1 LYNSGANTYSGI
13 TTINGGLVRINSAT
27 AFGNASS
34 TSTAHTNIIAGT
46 LLIDIN
52 GFTIPEPFT
61 IAGDGISAGSVSQ
74 GAIKTLYGKN
84 TLNGQITLGNDARIN
99 AGVGGITT
107 DSLLLS
113 DIVTS
118 SSPYTLTLYTN
129 VGTRTRGVISGAGSI
144 TKEGT
149 DTLLVSAINTYSG
162 STKITSGCLLLGA
175 NYVMPSTAT
184 NQFIFNGGTFSSGG
198 FTDTLGILNVLDNSK
213 INIKFLPIHGLTFSG
228 KGSFVSGKNVV
239 IYGWSG
245 LTAPGISKTGA
256 LIASNPS
263 QTMIY
268 LRPTGFMDKTKSG
281 GLTKYGQIVSASIG
295 ADFNG
300 RIYFSNAT
308 SLTQFQLNRLRFY
321 VDPSVDYTSPFNYF
335 SSTQAASFELLA
347 NDTIKTEPVDVLPVS
362 TLTTSTVASIT
373 NVSATSGGN
382 ITDASGDA
390 VIARG
395 IVWSTTSSPT
405 VDLATKTINGAGTG
419 TFTSSITGLSPGTL
433 YYVRAYAT
441 NSNGTDYGSQL
452 SFTTLTP
459 PSLTSTTTPT
469 SVTASSASSGG
480 NISSANGFTMQTRG
494 VVWSTSPNP
503 TIALSTKTVETSSAI
518 GSFTANLTG
527 LTGLTI
533 YYVRSYATNSSG
545 TDYGPEITFTT
556 PYAPDGSNSTNAAVS
571 GAQLRADYPSL
582 SSGWYW
588 IKSAI
593 MPNAIEMYVDMV
605 EDGGGYDFHF
615 ITAGPAVSTVTATNG
630 GTGLGLDLVMPRS
643 KNHWKA
649 MSNAVL
655 AGIARGTTK
664 VGSGTYASFFQTAYG
679 VYRENSAGN
688 GGGNYVGKTMRHSSY
703 GGSTNAADWRVKD
716 GGRWWLRDDNTYG
729 EPNGD
734 YGLNGLL
741 GGGGLPNPYTLT
753 NIEFNDLTSNYST
766 GLFYLVSTNT
776 KQ

>member
-1 LYNSGANTYSGI
+1 
-13 TTINGGLVRINSAT
+13 
-27 AFGNASS
+27 
-34 TSTAHTNIIAGT
+34 
-46 LLIDIN
+46 
-52 GFTIPEPFT
+52 
-61 IAGDGISAGSVSQ
+61 
-74 GAIKTLYGKN
+74 
-84 TLNGQITLGNDARIN
+84 
-99 AGVGGITT
+99 
-107 DSLLLS
+107 
-113 DIVTS
+113 
-118 SSPYTLTLYTN
+118 
-129 VGTRTRGVISGAGSI
+129 
-144 TKEGT
+144 
-149 DTLLVSAINTYSG
+149 
-162 STKITSGCLLLGA
+162 
-175 NYVMPSTAT
+175 
-184 NQFIFNGGTFSSGG
+184 
-198 FTDTLGILNVLDNSK
+198 VLDNSK

-228 KGSFVSGKNVV
+228 KGSFVAGKNIV

-268 LRPTGFMDKTKSG
+268 LRPTGYMDKTKSG

-321 VDPSVDYTSPFNYF
+321 VDPSVDYTSPYNYF

-347 NDTIKTEPVDVLPVS
+347 NDTIKIEPVDVIPVS
-362 TLTTSTVASIT
+362 ALTTSTVASIT

-405 VDLATKTINGAGTG
+405 VDLSTKTINGAGTG

-459 PSLTSTTTPT
+459 PSLTSTTTPS

-518 GSFTANLTG
+518 GSFTANITG
-527 LTGLTI
+527 LTGLTL
-533 YYVRSYATNSSG
+533 YYVRSYATNTSG

-556 PYAPDGSNSTNAAVS
+556 PYAPDGSNSANAAVS
-571 GAQLRADYPSL
+571 GVQLRADYPSL

-615 ITAGPAVSTVTATNG
+615 ITAGPSVTTVTETNG
-630 GTGLGLDLVMPRS
+630 GNALGLDLVMPRS

-655 AGIARGTTK
+655 AGIARGSTK
-664 VGSGTYASFFQTAYG
+664 VGSGTYASFFLTAYG
-679 VYRENSAGN
+679 VYRNTTTS
-688 GGGNYVGKTMRHSSY
+688 GGNYTSYIMRHSSF
-703 GGSTNAADWRVKD
+703 GGTNNAPDWRVKD
-716 GGRWWLRDDNTYG
+716 GGRWWLRDNAYG

-741 GGGGLPNPYTLT
+741 GGGGLPNPYSLT
-753 NIEFNDLTSNYST
+753 DINFNDLTSNYST
-766 GLFYLVSTNT
+766 GNYYLVSTNT